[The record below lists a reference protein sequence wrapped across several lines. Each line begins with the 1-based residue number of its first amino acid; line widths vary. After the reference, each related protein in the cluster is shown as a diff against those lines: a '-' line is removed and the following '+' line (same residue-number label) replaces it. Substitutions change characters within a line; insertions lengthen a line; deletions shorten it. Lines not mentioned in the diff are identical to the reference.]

1 MRLFKYYKDDIID
14 ESTLDSA
21 NRLKTYMLDS
31 HDTKEDYLS
40 RMLSSIIKQGFAL
53 EDIFD
58 EANIYNP
65 IELRTI
71 AYLLICEV
79 ERGTKFGDERLHE
92 LVRSLYLIDHEKTYD
107 DREAIGDS
115 LFNAGIAAAYWCFS
129 INDPCAQRELSL
141 MLYKDICSQELFITK
156 QAGDGWDFNI
166 QTFLP
171 VSIRHLI
178 FGKDQMLL
186 LDRINH
192 DPIDVPEELLE
203 IVSEEF
209 FGSPRIYQEVK
220 LALALDAIEK
230 EDGKRLDD
238 NFGMT
243 TLELLKAWP
252 MEYGRVQLILNNLSF
267 GEIVDRSAQVA
278 EIIIDRNLSICAAEK
293 QKLIDK
299 FIKTMLLPF
308 PEKLSEVYPGIDL
321 YELLDYPSEDKC
333 LFSNFYS
340 VTTIMDN
347 HGLCKGGAALLNIL
361 DNARVNYNANRVSPL
376 VNKFPNLL
384 SSLLESEKNSSKL
397 SSELLM
403 NWLQNGDHDN
413 NNNAWA
419 LKRVLSNYQRLSD
432 PQQIHELNLH
442 KVKNGYMPEYKA
454 EGLKQMMVKDLLG
467 KKLLTIDS
475 LIASGLTKDD
485 FKNELHCLEN
495 PIKRVLIGAELQ
507 L

>member
-1 MRLFKYYKDDIID
+1 MRLFKYYDDDILD
-14 ESTLDSA
+14 LLTLESA
-21 NRLKTYMLDS
+21 NRIKSSLICS
-31 HDTKEDYLS
+31 HDIKEDYLS
-40 RMLSSIIKQGFAL
+40 RMLSGIIKQGFAL

-92 LVRSLYLIDHEKTYD
+92 LVRRLYSIDHERTYD

-115 LFNAGIAAAYWCFS
+115 LFDAGIAAAYWCFS

-141 MLYKDICSQELFITK
+141 MLYKDICYQELFITK

-178 FGKDQMLL
+178 FGKDQLML
-186 LDRINH
+186 LDRINY
-192 DPIDVPEELLE
+192 DPIDVPEELFE

-209 FGSPRIYQEVK
+209 FGSHRTCQEDK

-230 EDGKRLDD
+230 EDGKRLDE

-252 MEYGRVQLILNNLSF
+252 MEYGRVQLILNNLSLE
-267 GEIVDRSAQVA
+267 EIVDRSAQVA
-278 EIIIDRNLSICAAEK
+278 EIIIERNLSISPSEK
-293 QKLIDK
+293 HTLIEK
-299 FIKTMLLPF
+299 FIMTMLLPF
-308 PEKLSEVYPGIDL
+308 PEKLSKIYPGINLD
-321 YELLDYPSEDKC
+321 ELLDYPSEVESF
-333 LFSNFYS
+333 FSSFYS

-347 HGLCKGGAALLNIL
+347 HSLCKGGAALINIL
-361 DNARVNYNANRVSPL
+361 DSAKIDYDADRLTPL
-376 VNKFPNLL
+376 VSKFPKIL
-384 SSLLESEKNSSKL
+384 STLLESEKDSSKL
-397 SSELLM
+397 SSELLI
-403 NWLQNGDHDN
+403 NWLQNGDHS
-413 NNNAWA
+413 NNNAYA
-419 LKRVLSNYQRLSD
+419 LNRVLSDYRRLSD
-432 PQQIHELNLH
+432 PQQIHELNLY
-442 KVKNGYMPEYKA
+442 KVKNGYTPEYKIN
-454 EGLKQMMVKDLLG
+454 GLKQMMVKDLLE
-467 KKLLTIDS
+467 KKLLSIDS
-475 LIASGLTKDD
+475 LIASALTKDD
-485 FKNELHCLEN
+485 FKDVLQDLA
-495 PIKRVLIGAELQ
+495 PPVKRILIGAELQ